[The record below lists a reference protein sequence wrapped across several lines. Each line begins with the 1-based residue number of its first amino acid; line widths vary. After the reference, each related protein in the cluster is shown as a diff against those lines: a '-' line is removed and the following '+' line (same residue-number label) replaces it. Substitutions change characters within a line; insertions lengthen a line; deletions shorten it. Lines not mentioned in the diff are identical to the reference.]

1 MWGEKRTM
9 REKIVI
15 VMVIIVVF
23 LIGAVS
29 GTFIEPEVIV
39 VPENSARRILEPGSL
54 LLADAPIKE
63 TPLSGAERL
72 SPSDWIS
79 EDQIKVYPDKIVLD
93 VEDAVWARFADTNSM
108 DPFLDAGTNAIE
120 IKPSSASQIKPGDII
135 AYTTG
140 NFNGTVIHRVIDKG
154 TDGKGTYFIAKGDN
168 NVDADPK
175 KIRFNQIRYV
185 LVAVIY

>member
-1 MWGEKRTM
+1 M

-15 VMVIIVVF
+15 VMAIIVVF

-39 VPENSARRILEPGSL
+39 VPENSARRILEPSSL
-54 LLADAPIKE
+54 LLADKLPIKE

-93 VEDAVWARFADTNSM
+93 VKDAVWARFADTNSM
-108 DPFLDAGTNAIE
+108 DPFLDYGTNAIE
-120 IKPSSASQIKPGDII
+120 IKPSSASQIQPGDII
-135 AYTTG
+135 AYTTD